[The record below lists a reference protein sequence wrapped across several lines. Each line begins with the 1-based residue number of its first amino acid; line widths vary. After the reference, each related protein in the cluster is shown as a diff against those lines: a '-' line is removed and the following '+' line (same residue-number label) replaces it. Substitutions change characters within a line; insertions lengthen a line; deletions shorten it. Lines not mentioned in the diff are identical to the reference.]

1 MGVNGT
7 LVLLS
12 GNQGSSGWPSSRVPI
27 GDLKHR
33 LSAKLLPLVEEYREK
48 LAKLSADQGAK
59 LVLE

>member
-48 LAKLSADQGAK
+48 LAKELS
-59 LVLE
+59 ENN